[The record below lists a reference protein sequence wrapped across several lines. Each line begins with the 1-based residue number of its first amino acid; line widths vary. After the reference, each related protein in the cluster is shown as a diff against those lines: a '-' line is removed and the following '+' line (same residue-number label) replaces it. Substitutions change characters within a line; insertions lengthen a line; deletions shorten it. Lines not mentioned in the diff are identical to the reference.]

1 MECPGGRTMID
12 LRHDELQKRLKQQDM
27 LAHFGVEALRSRE
40 IDSLFA
46 SAVRLCAEGMQ
57 TPLCKLLKYQP
68 DTEDFLVIAGVGWAE
83 GVVGHAVVGADMASP
98 SGYALKT
105 GQPVISNHLQAETR
119 FRTPELM
126 AQHGIKRAVN
136 VIIVVSGQ
144 SFGVLEVD
152 SRDEGKFE
160 KADLSFL
167 IGFAN
172 LIGVAI
178 ERQAA
183 ESRLQSA
190 IDHQE
195 LLTREASHRV
205 KNSLSMVTSL
215 IALQSARTTN
225 PDVKDAL
232 SDIRARITAIAQA
245 HDQLWRHSQVGMVEL
260 ADLLSSICQR
270 LQSQQENVILTLT
283 CEKID
288 VEADRAIPIGLLVT
302 ELVTNAMKHA
312 YPDAGG
318 NVDIFVTSDE
328 TSIILRVTDQGVGVP
343 TGWSFEN
350 LSGKSLGAQVI
361 VSLIE
366 QLKGKL
372 QIASKAGLALTIS
385 IPRN

>member
-1 MECPGGRTMID
+1 MTDI
-12 LRHDELQKRLKQQDM
+12 HQDELHKRLRQQDM
-27 LAHFGVEALRSRE
+27 LADFGVEALRSRE
-40 IDSLFA
+40 IESLFT
-46 SAVRLCAEGMQ
+46 SAVQLCAEGMQ

-68 DTEDFLVIAGVGWAE
+68 DTEDLLVVAGVGWAE

-126 AQHGIKRAVN
+126 VQHGVKRAVN
-136 VIIVVSGQ
+136 VLISVSGQ

-152 SRDEGKFE
+152 SRDEGEFG

-183 ESRLQSA
+183 ETGLQLA
-190 IDHQE
+190 INHQE

-215 IALQSARTTN
+215 IALQSSRTDSQ
-225 PDVKDAL
+225 DVKDAL
-232 SDIRARITAIAQA
+232 RDINGRITAIAQA
-245 HDQLWRHSQVGMVEL
+245 HDQLWRHNHVGMVEL
-260 ADLLSSICQR
+260 SDLLSSICQR
-270 LQSQQENVILTLT
+270 LQLQQENVRLNLQ
-283 CEKID
+283 CEQID

-302 ELVTNAMKHA
+302 ELVTNAIKYA
-312 YPDAGG
+312 YPATGG
-318 NVDIFVTSDE
+318 NVDISVTVDE
-328 TSIILRVTDQGVGVP
+328 SSIMLRVADQGAGVP
-343 TGWSFEN
+343 ASWSFDN
-350 LSGKSLGAQVI
+350 TLGKSLGAQII
-361 VSLIE
+361 VSLTQ
-366 QLKGKL
+366 QLNGKMEIL
-372 QIASKAGLALTIS
+372 STTGLTVDIC
-385 IPRN
+385 IPRAEAIIPAV